1 MNHKFTE
8 FFKSD
13 KGNFSM
19 TRLLCFMS
27 WFPSSWV
34 LIKTQN
40 ENMFIAYLGIFVA
53 GYAGGK
59 WADVIEKNK
68 EKKQDDSNNSTNSN

>member
-1 MNHKFTE
+1 MKHRFIE

-13 KGNFSM
+13 KGNLSM

-27 WFPSSWV
+27 WFPASFV

-40 ENMFIAYLGIFVA
+40 ENMFITYLSIFVG
-53 GYAGGK
+53 GYVAGK
-59 WADVIEKNK
+59 WADVQNTKNK
-68 EKKQDDSNNSTNSN
+68 GENVSITLTDPS